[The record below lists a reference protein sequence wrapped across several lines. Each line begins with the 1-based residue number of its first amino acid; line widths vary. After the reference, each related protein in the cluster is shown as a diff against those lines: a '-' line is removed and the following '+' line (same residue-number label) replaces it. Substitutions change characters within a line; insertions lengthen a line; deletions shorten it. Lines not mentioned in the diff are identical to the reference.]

1 MKVVKVN
8 KLPFMQTG
16 WGVKGRPVIDMPE
29 IGIINLVLEP
39 GEQVPAHKTP
49 VDVLFQ
55 VVEGIGEVTIGE
67 ESQVVESGDIIVS
80 PAKRQYSSMTKAGCY
95 LDTTV
100 RHSSHPTAAWL
111 CRLRFRLRPRD
122 MLQHTLH
129 IHCTRIHQS

>member
-8 KLPFMQTG
+8 ELPFMQTA

-39 GEQVPAHKTP
+39 GEQVPSHKTP

-55 VVEGIGEVTIGE
+55 VVKGKGEVTIGE

-80 PAKRQYSSMTKAGCY
+80 PAQIPHALEANQGGGFSVFVMKVPNMKKSAIKE
-95 LDTTV
+95 
-100 RHSSHPTAAWL
+100 
-111 CRLRFRLRPRD
+111 
-122 MLQHTLH
+122 
-129 IHCTRIHQS
+129 